1 MGCTGAAAGRE
12 RATATPVRTEGSVR
26 RTAAEVSA
34 LKRSHDSG
42 LQIST
47 PLSVKPI
54 KLSVSMFFFLLFFFL
69 LFKSSVGA
77 IDHKTKSNTQIREV
91 CLSDVFGLFIE
102 TPA

>member
-1 MGCTGAAAGRE
+1 
-12 RATATPVRTEGSVR
+12 
-26 RTAAEVSA
+26 
-34 LKRSHDSG
+34 
-42 LQIST
+42 
-47 PLSVKPI
+47 
-54 KLSVSMFFFLLFFFL
+54 MFFFLLFFFL